1 MVKCNRERIKD
12 FTSEFLFES
21 EMDSTETCEQDLTNA
36 DMIDFRTE
44 MDSLSFYE
52 KTEWNQC
59 EDLIYTINEE
69 TLWQCIVGEIKT
81 PRGALSNSVGQ
92 AGYGCDIWKSIGEN
106 LDSLT
111 IAEIEN
117 DIINTCNKYPEVNN
131 VIGIDS
137 YVNSGTPGGP
147 IKNMYYD
154 SEAEKYRIQYD
165 NNGEV
170 TEKEHTIAYN
180 ENTGKYYSP
189 FRDTYQADHAKN
201 NMLLIKVTLDTIYG
215 TFDGTLR
222 IPTAYTSQKGWV
234 PADERF
240 IR

>member
-1 MVKCNRERIKD
+1 MVKCNRERIKE
-12 FTSEFLFES
+12 FTSDFLFES
-21 EMDSTETCEQDLTNA
+21 EIDSTETCEQDLTNA

-44 MDSLSFYE
+44 MDNLSFYE
-52 KTEWNQC
+52 KTEWNLC

-92 AGYGCDIWKSIGEN
+92 SGYGCDIWRSIGEN

-111 IAEIEN
+111 ISEIEN
-117 DIINTCNKYPEVNN
+117 DVIHTCIKYPEVNN

-137 YVNSGTPGGP
+137 YVNSGTKGGP
-147 IKNMYYD
+147 MKTTYYD
-154 SEAEKYRIQYD
+154 EEAGKYRVTYE
-165 NNGEV
+165 NND
-170 TEKEHTIAYN
+170 YN
-180 ENTGKYYSP
+180 
-189 FRDTYQADHAKN
+189 DHAKN

-222 IPTAYTSQKGWV
+222 IPTAYTSQKEWV
-234 PADERF
+234 PANERF
-240 IR
+240 IH